1 MAGDTE
7 AVPHS
12 PPKEE
17 EEEEAPPAA
26 VEETSH
32 RLQGTVKWF
41 NATKGFGFITPAGD
55 ESGEAKE
62 DLFVHQTSIQVEGFR
77 SLREGEEVEYDVEEG
92 PDGRTKAINVTG
104 PSGAAPLGAPRRAS
118 RGSGTPVAG
127 AAPGGGSGA
136 FRGGG
141 RGRGHGPPGPAPGY
155 FYGPPAGY
163 GYYPPGGYG
172 YPPGAYYPPPHA
184 FPGMRGGGRGMRG
197 GGRGR
202 FGGGGRGDGGEGGE
216 PSGLQVVVHNLPW
229 SCTWQQLKDTFREW
243 KVERAD
249 IVLDAWGKSRGFGT
263 VRFTAREDADA
274 AIEKLNNSDFEGR
287 TVTVRLD
294 RYA

>member
-1 MAGDTE
+1 MADDPTE
-7 AVPHS
+7 QAPVPTA
-12 PPKEE
+12 
-17 EEEEAPPAA
+17 EAPAEQP
-26 VEETSH
+26 EEGSH
-32 RLQGTVKWF
+32 RLRGTVKWF
-41 NATKGFGFITPAGD
+41 NATKGFGFITPSGD
-55 ESGEAKE
+55 DSGEVKE

-104 PSGAAPLGAPRRAS
+104 PSGSAPMGAPRRAS

-127 AAPGGGSGA
+127 AAPGGGGGA

-141 RGRGHGPPGPAPGY
+141 RGRGPGPAGPAAGY
-155 FYGPPAGY
+155 FYPPAGY
-163 GYYPPGGYG
+163 GYYPGGY
-172 YPPGAYYPPPHA
+172 YPGAYYPPPHA
-184 FPGMRGGGRGMRG
+184 FPGMRGGRGMR
-197 GGRGR
+197 GRGR
-202 FGGGGRGDGGEGGE
+202 FGGGRGEGGEGGE

-243 KVERAD
+243 RVERAD

-263 VRFTAREDADA
+263 VRFTTREDADA

-287 TVTVRLD
+287 TITVRLD